1 GATGATTTNSP
12 AKMAMTTTGTET
24 SANKNYPQPTRLSAA
39 RRQPLNPNFNK
50 GNKMNLIRFIKQAQS
65 LDKDGLQLLFNAL
78 STKLEAAKPGTS
90 EWANIYAQFNAVYDL
105 LRQKW

>member
-1 GATGATTTNSP
+1 
-12 AKMAMTTTGTET
+12 
-24 SANKNYPQPTRLSAA
+24 
-39 RRQPLNPNFNK
+39 
-50 GNKMNLIRFIKQAQS
+50 MNLIRFIKQAQS